1 MINLGVDLEGVSN
14 VGPKV
19 RRGIERYL
27 IDGAAAGHAVA
38 ANEVPE
44 DRGTLRKNMFQPEI
58 RDSGEVV
65 HGVADVPYALAIEE
79 GTGPYTPPI
88 RPLLEWADRAFGTQK
103 DPSTSEVLE
112 RINNDEWGPD
122 LFNHGGM
129 AVWSKIRSEG
139 VSAQPY
145 LEPASEAQ
153 RDWYQTHDPSDY
165 IEKELK

>member
-1 MINLGVDLEGVSN
+1 MGCVINLGVDLEGVSN

-44 DRGTLRKNMFQPEI
+44 DRGTLRKNMFQPEV

-65 HGVADVPYALAIEE
+65 YGVADVPYALPMEE
-79 GTGPYTPPI
+79 GTQPFQPPI
-88 RPLLEWADRAFGTQK
+88 QPLLEW
-103 DPSTSEVLE
+103 SERVTGDKGL
-112 RINNDEWGPD
+112 GFYVA
-122 LFNHGGM
+122 LH
-129 AVWSKIRSEG
+129 KIPTEG
-139 VSAQPY
+139 IDAQPF